1 VKFSRDPADV
11 RGGEPL
17 GAAMNV
23 HFLPAHGAA
32 LRRAAAGGGPE
43 GTQEHAVLADGI
55 DRNLHTLALSVPT
68 AS

>member
-1 VKFSRDPADV
+1 MKVSRDPADV

-32 LRRAAAGGGPE
+32 LRRAAAGRGPE
-43 GTQEHAVLADGI
+43 STQEHAVLANGV
-55 DRNLHTLALSVPT
+55 DRNLHTLALSVAAAT
-68 AS
+68 